1 MSTKIS
7 IPQAIAGGF
16 AIFCVSFSIGA
27 KLQTKYLRYLLKI
40 ASTSEDEAAQK
51 LAVRLVHESL
61 NLEFTPYDE
70 EK

>member
-16 AIFCVSFSIGA
+16 AIFCISFSMGA

-40 ASTSEDEAAQK
+40 TSTSEDGPSQK
-51 LAVRLVHESL
+51 LAARLVHESL
-61 NLEFTPYDE
+61 NLKFMPYDE

>member
-16 AIFCVSFSIGA
+16 AIFCVSLSIGA

-40 ASTSEDEAAQK
+40 TCTSEDGHAQK
-51 LAVRLVHESL
+51 LAARLVHESL
-61 NLEFTPYDE
+61 NLKFTPYDE

>member
-16 AIFCVSFSIGA
+16 TIFCISFSIGA
-27 KLQTKYLRYLLKI
+27 KLQTKYLQYLLKI
-40 ASTSEDEAAQK
+40 ASTSKDEAAQK
-51 LAVRLVHESL
+51 LAARLVQESL

>member
-1 MSTKIS
+1 MSAKIS

-16 AIFCVSFSIGA
+16 AIFCISFSIGA

-40 ASTSEDEAAQK
+40 TSTSEDGPTQK
-51 LAVRLVHESL
+51 LAASLVHDSL
-61 NLEFTPYDE
+61 NLKFTPYNE

>member
-16 AIFCVSFSIGA
+16 AIFCISFSIGA

-40 ASTSEDEAAQK
+40 ASTSEDEATQK
-51 LAVRLVHESL
+51 LAARLVHESL
-61 NLEFTPYDE
+61 NLKFTPYDE

>member
-1 MSTKIS
+1 MSAKIS

-16 AIFCVSFSIGA
+16 AIFCISFSIGA

-40 ASTSEDEAAQK
+40 TSTSEDEAAQK
-51 LAVRLVHESL
+51 LAARLVHESL
-61 NLEFTPYDE
+61 NLKFTPYDE

>member
-40 ASTSEDEAAQK
+40 TSTSEDGPSQK
-51 LAVRLVHESL
+51 LAARLVYESL
-61 NLEFTPYDE
+61 NLKFTPYDE

>member
-16 AIFCVSFSIGA
+16 AIFCISFSMGA
-27 KLQTKYLRYLLKI
+27 KLQTKYLRYLLKTT
-40 ASTSEDEAAQK
+40 STSEDGSARK
-51 LAVRLVHESL
+51 LAARLVHESL
-61 NLEFTPYDE
+61 NLKFMPYDE

>member
-1 MSTKIS
+1 MSNKIS

-16 AIFCVSFSIGA
+16 AIFCISFSIGA

-40 ASTSEDEAAQK
+40 TSTYEDGPARK
-51 LAVRLVHESL
+51 LAARLVHESL
-61 NLEFTPYDE
+61 NLKFTPYDE

>member
-1 MSTKIS
+1 MSAKIS

-16 AIFCVSFSIGA
+16 AIFCISFSIGA

-40 ASTSEDEAAQK
+40 ANTSEDETTQKFAAS
-51 LAVRLVHESL
+51 LVQESL
-61 NLEFTPYDE
+61 NLKFTPYDE

>member
-1 MSTKIS
+1 MSAKIS

-16 AIFCVSFSIGA
+16 AIFCISFSVGA

-40 ASTSEDEAAQK
+40 ASTSEDETTQKFAAS
-51 LAVRLVHESL
+51 LVQESL
-61 NLEFTPYDE
+61 NLKFTPYDE

>member
-16 AIFCVSFSIGA
+16 ACISFSIGA

-40 ASTSEDEAAQK
+40 ASTSKDEAAQK
-51 LAVRLVHESL
+51 LAARLVHESL
-61 NLEFTPYDE
+61 NLKFTPYDE

>member
-16 AIFCVSFSIGA
+16 AIFCISFSIGA

-40 ASTSEDEAAQK
+40 TSTSEDGPTQK
-51 LAVRLVHESL
+51 LAASLVHDIL
-61 NLEFTPYDE
+61 NLKFTPHDE

>member
-16 AIFCVSFSIGA
+16 AIFCISFSVGA

-40 ASTSEDEAAQK
+40 INTSEDEQSQK
-51 LAVRLVHESL
+51 LAARLVHESL
-61 NLEFTPYDE
+61 NLKFTPYDE

>member
-16 AIFCVSFSIGA
+16 AIFCISFSVGA

-40 ASTSEDEAAQK
+40 ASTSEDENTQKFAAS
-51 LAVRLVHESL
+51 LVQESL
-61 NLEFTPYDE
+61 NLKFTPYDE
-70 EK
+70 EE

>member
-16 AIFCVSFSIGA
+16 AIFCISFSIGA

-40 ASTSEDEAAQK
+40 TGTSEDGPTQK
-51 LAVRLVHESL
+51 LAASLVRDSL